1 MGARHARPGAPW
13 VAVAAMAPRAVRR
26 VVWVPSRATFSTSMA
41 QAVAGG
47 RWPFA
52 GWRDAATRMRI
63 VPGGT
68 GGVGG
73 GALSRLRRRPPFV
86 RVAMPVVSQL

>member
-1 MGARHARPGAPW
+1 
-13 VAVAAMAPRAVRR
+13 MAPRAVRR
-26 VVWVPSRATFSTSMA
+26 VVWVPFRATFSTSMA

-47 RWPFA
+47 RRPFA

-68 GGVGG
+68 GGMGG

-86 RVAMPVVSQL
+86 RVAMPVFLLADTRTTTFGFTSSLAM

>member
-1 MGARHARPGAPW
+1 
-13 VAVAAMAPRAVRR
+13 MAPRAVKR

-41 QAVAGG
+41 QAEAGG

-86 RVAMPVVSQL
+86 RVAMPVVSQWLLNRCQAF